1 MSEIREETKE
11 IELNYI
17 KELHKD
23 MVEYGKHLYTC
34 SYDFEN
40 EDRVKITVERIKQ
53 TEI

>member
-23 MVEYGKHLYTC
+23 MMEHGKHFYTC

-40 EDRVKITVERIKQ
+40 EDRVKITIERISQ
-53 TEI
+53 